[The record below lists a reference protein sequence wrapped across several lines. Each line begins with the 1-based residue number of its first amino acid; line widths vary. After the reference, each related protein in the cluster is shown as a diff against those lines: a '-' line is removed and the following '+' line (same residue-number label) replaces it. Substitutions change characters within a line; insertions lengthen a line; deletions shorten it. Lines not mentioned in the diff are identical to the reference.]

1 MIMTYTIKI
10 LQFEGPLDLLLQ
22 LTLKEKLE
30 ITEVSLSKITEEYLT
45 YIDKFKVNAGQLA
58 EFLNISSKLLY
69 LKSRALLPSVKT
81 EEEEEDIEK
90 LKDQLEE
97 YKRYKEAAKKL
108 HEILNKKE
116 VSFATRGKSKFK
128 NDFFEPPSADA
139 KILLEIFKSVLNKM
153 PDPEKLPEKSVIK
166 QVTLEEKYAEIES
179 ILKKNKTIELSAIL
193 KEMKSKIEIV
203 ITFLAI
209 LEMVK
214 QKVVVVKQSSNFSEV
229 SIIKV

>member
-1 MIMTYTIKI
+1 
-10 LQFEGPLDLLLQ
+10 
-22 LTLKEKLE
+22 
-30 ITEVSLSKITEEYLT
+30 
-45 YIDKFKVNAGQLA
+45 
-58 EFLNISSKLLY
+58 
-69 LKSRALLPSVKT
+69 
-81 EEEEEDIEK
+81 
-90 LKDQLEE
+90 
-97 YKRYKEAAKKL
+97 
-108 HEILNKKE
+108 
-116 VSFATRGKSKFK
+116 
-128 NDFFEPPSADA
+128 
-139 KILLEIFKSVLNKM
+139 M